1 MSSETATQ
9 IGRVKWFNTKA
20 GYGFISYK
28 EDENEEKDV
37 FVHHT
42 SIKTTDEQFRYLV
55 QGEYVSFKVEYL
67 DEGNKTIA
75 SEIQGVNGGQLMCE
89 TRNKF
94 ERRDVPDQGNEWL
107 TLKRENSVRGR
118 GRGRGRGGG
127 YRRSHVRGNGNE
139 KTPHNSF
146 NE

>member
-1 MSSETATQ
+1 
-9 IGRVKWFNTKA
+9 
-20 GYGFISYK
+20 
-28 EDENEEKDV
+28 
-37 FVHHT
+37 
-42 SIKTTDEQFRYLV
+42 
-55 QGEYVSFKVEYL
+55 
-67 DEGNKTIA
+67 
-75 SEIQGVNGGQLMCE
+75 MCE

-118 GRGRGRGGG
+118 GSGRGRGRGR
-127 YRRSHVRGNGNE
+127 YIE